1 MRAVFAKRVRLCVMA
16 AAPAAASILS
26 IWPALGS
33 DQVALSLDTLSATRD
48 KPLFSPTRQRP
59 PPVSAVVATPKPD
72 ETSIAESTTR
82 YELVGIIA
90 GADAVTILLRD
101 PKKDELI
108 KIRSGDHIGD
118 WQVLAMSNYSVRLQ
132 NGERN
137 VDIRI
142 FSE

>member
-1 MRAVFAKRVRLCVMA
+1 MPF
-16 AAPAAASILS
+16 
-26 IWPALGS
+26 
-33 DQVALSLDTLSATRD
+33 SLDALSATRD

-59 PPVSAVVATPKPD
+59 PPASAIAAAPKPD
-72 ETSIAESTTR
+72 EAPSVESTPQ
-82 YELVGIIA
+82 YELAGIIA
-90 GADAVTILLRD
+90 GADTVVVLLRD

-108 KIRSGDHIGD
+108 KIRSGDRIGD

-137 VDIRI
+137 IDIRI